1 MDFKQAKVAASH
13 FLGSA
18 ARTAQTSP
26 FGGTAK
32 ASNDTGITPTNQSL
46 LDTFNTIAT
55 EGVAPTFDP
64 SSDPLRALRAA
75 INGSKGISPDVTIP
89 TVDQILKE
97 VDKTGNSLVDGT
109 LLQQYE
115 DLKLIYTTERLALE
129 DLVARG
135 MATSQDVKD
144 LKQFTKVLT
153 TLTTEIA
160 EITKRQPVQKAL
172 YQQEIDALKAF
183 GVKHADD
190 KYQTIS
196 QDDIAQ
202 YDLNGDGL
210 IGHPMEGS
218 KSYTGVII
226 GIQTIGGKDNYSFL
240 DKATM
245 LVVKF
250 DPVTGEPLS
259 TGITNLHSQ
268 WDLTQSG
275 LNAVSVPP
283 EEMDMLGLQGVDAS
297 FKPSGKHLGER
308 KASAEAQGTYNTQ
321 IDIPV
326 PETLWVKNY
335 PDGTLIELDIEG
347 GYKTETYVEGLDKG
361 LIEAPPEDERDDYRQ
376 VTVAEV
382 HVTSAGIESNGDI
395 KYAANGQVVT
405 FKDTEGRILL
415 RMLIGGLS
423 GPEVDAL
430 GELGKRL
437 KQPSDT
443 PNQTESDR
451 IPASSFSMAF
461 SAGYD
466 MGGGKVGD
474 PNKMRKSPVKL
485 TVDNNFLSTTNGG
498 VYKKDGVFVP
508 DGHLTNLKKQAV
520 DGELK
525 ERSAEYDTL
534 SRFTN
539 DDDSAK
545 YIGPKSLTQTIPKN
559 DGIEHGIDSRPYAEH
574 GKGAEFV
581 LDEAN
586 GPMAMGLYG
595 NLKMGSHNA
604 VVEEGLRPKNIDH
617 LDVNWTSL
625 IDMGGGYGLF
635 IGQNGNHEIRNATQV
650 FVKGHE
656 GDQNNIHTK
665 SLLEW
670 DATVGEKEFYGHQ
683 ALFEAKNVTKYKD
696 NPRVYVEVTG
706 TVGGKTIIDNEVELG
721 ATDGDDYFD
730 SMDPAG
736 PNGTADKNTTFM
748 AQYADDEYNVNAGE
762 VLYTNTEDM
771 FDVKANAGNPAIN
784 SDAVLNS
791 YMEAET
797 KFEEFIKKDP
807 TVAIEG
813 ELTEGEAAWEMYG
826 PNYAEAQ
833 ESVTGFFDQYREQF
847 GNPLPIDPALEP
859 EPEAALDGA
868 EKALDKDMENTI

>member
-1 MDFKQAKVAASH
+1 MDLKQAKVAASH
-13 FLGSA
+13 FVASA
-18 ARTAQTSP
+18 VRSAQTSP

-32 ASNDTGITPTNQSL
+32 ASDDASITPTNQSL

-75 INGSKGISPDVTIP
+75 INGSKGISPDVKIP

-135 MATSQDVKD
+135 VATSQDVKD

-153 TLTTEIA
+153 TLSTEIA

-183 GVKHADD
+183 GIKHAND

-196 QDDIAQ
+196 QDDIAE

-210 IGHPMEGS
+210 IGHPLEGAA
-218 KSYTGVII
+218 SYIGVII
-226 GIQTIGGKDNYSFL
+226 GIQTINGKDNYSFL

-245 LVVKF
+245 QVVKF
-250 DPVTGEPLS
+250 DPVTGEALS
-259 TGITNLHSQ
+259 TGISNLHSQ

-275 LNAVSVPP
+275 LNATAVPP
-283 EEMDMLGLQGVDAS
+283 ENNESTGMQGVDAT
-297 FKPSGKHLGER
+297 FTPNANGGKHLGER
-308 KASAEAQGTYNTQ
+308 QASAEAQGTYNTQ
-321 IDIPV
+321 IDIPI

-335 PDGTLIELDIEG
+335 PDGTLIEHDIEG

-382 HVTSAGIESNGDI
+382 QVTSAGIKSDPNKDI
-395 KYAANGQVVT
+395 DYGAEGQVVT

-415 RMLIGGLS
+415 RMVIHGLYGS
-423 GPEVDAL
+423 EVDAL
-430 GELGKRL
+430 GDLGKRL
-437 KQPSDT
+437 MEPST
-443 PNQTESDR
+443 SSNGLESNT
-451 IPASSFSMAF
+451 ISASSFSMAF
-461 SAGYD
+461 SAGYSL
-466 MGGGKVGD
+466 GD

-498 VYKKDGVFVP
+498 VYKKDGVTVP
-508 DGHLTNLKKQAV
+508 DGHLKKLKEQAV
-520 DGELK
+520 NGELK

-539 DDDSAK
+539 EDKTAK
-545 YIGPKSLTQTIPKN
+545 YIGPKSLTSKTEGKEGMYITPSQ
-559 DGIEHGIDSRPYAEH
+559 EYAEH
-574 GKGAEFV
+574 GMQSEFV

-595 NLKMGSHNA
+595 NLKMGDHNA

-625 IDMGGGYGLF
+625 VDMGGGYGLF
-635 IGQNGNHEIRNATQV
+635 LGQNGNHHIRNATQV

-665 SLLEW
+665 SLIEW
-670 DATVGEKEFYGHQ
+670 DATVGEKEFHGVQSLY
-683 ALFEAKNVTKYKD
+683 EPKKVTKYKD
-696 NPRVYVEVTG
+696 NPSVYVKVTG
-706 TVGGKTIIDNEVELG
+706 TVSGKTIIDNEIELG
-721 ATDGDDYFD
+721 STDADDYFD
-730 SMDPAG
+730 SMDPSG
-736 PNGTADKNTTFM
+736 PASTATDSLYM
-748 AQYADDEYNVNAGE
+748 ADYADDKYDIEGE
-762 VLYTNTEDM
+762 KLFTNTDKQ
-771 FDVKANAGNPAIN
+771 FDVEANNGNPAIN
-784 SDAVLNS
+784 SDAVLES
-791 YMEAET
+791 YMEAEKT
-797 KFEEFIKKDP
+797 FEEFIKKDP
-807 TVAIEG
+807 TVASEG
-813 ELTEGEAAWEMYG
+813 EGLEAEAAWEVYG

-833 ESVTGFFDQYREQF
+833 QSVTGFFDQYRAQF
-847 GNPLPIDPALEP
+847 GNPVPIDPALEP
-859 EPEAALDGA
+859 EPEADLDGA
-868 EKALDKDMENTI
+868 EKALDKKVKSTI